1 MRNLGRGHV
10 QGSQSDHKEMRG
22 INKMMLES
30 EDVETKKPRKRRL
43 QELFYLSLIVC
54 LSQS

>member
-1 MRNLGRGHV
+1 MRSLGRGHV

-30 EDVETKKPRKRRL
+30 EGVETKKPRKRRL